1 MRTVVFWVD
10 DELACILN
18 LKLIIIP
25 LALELLWDLK
35 NTWNF
40 MKALVLFSQ
49 LLLNY
54 KVSIWQDEIRVHMY
68 IEIYVLG
75 PTIEKIKTYEISCM
89 WKGTP
94 QKDVIIK
101 SDAPDTLLLEKH
113 ADYIASYGSKKDDYV
128 CILLC
133 WKVFIL

>member
-75 PTIEKIKTYEISCM
+75 PNI
-89 WKGTP
+89 
-94 QKDVIIK
+94 
-101 SDAPDTLLLEKH
+101 
-113 ADYIASYGSKKDDYV
+113 
-128 CILLC
+128 
-133 WKVFIL
+133 